1 MTTPHG
7 RVHLSQIIVAIIVDH
22 GNRDVGG
29 TWRLGPII
37 WSYLGPND
45 NYKPTCAT
53 LIACNRELIEILGAE
68 TDFVSSFKKNCLLKE
83 VSSFLKILWVL
94 KRNHHRV
101 HRFSWEQLNIPGFGW
116 ESWNFW
122 YVDSNNNLMAIDT
135 FAIIKIPYKYN
146 TNTIQIHCQ

>member
-53 LIACNRELIEILGAE
+53 LIACDRQLIEILGAALIL
-68 TDFVSSFKKNCLLKE
+68 FLPSRKIASSKNCPYFFIQHYGFWKGIIIA
-83 VSSFLKILWVL
+83 FTG
-94 KRNHHRV
+94 
-101 HRFSWEQLNIPGFGW
+101 FPGNNWTFHEHGW

-122 YVDSNNNLMAIDT
+122 YVDSNNNLMAID
-135 FAIIKIPYKYN
+135 IKIPPHKYN
-146 TNTIQIHCQ
+146 TNTIKC